1 MFIKIICQGEN
12 PVMNNNTPG
21 DRVRLLRNRFNLTQ
35 QAFSEAVGMTH
46 GNVSKIEK
54 NEVAPSNTFLKAIN
68 MRFACNPDWVRTGE
82 GEMLIAPE
90 DYIANGIEFLGVSKF
105 GEGLARILNDPQFAE
120 LQSVVAVREMVKERL
135 DPDLT
140 EYLQYIVN
148 IWRQGDEKVRG
159 WLMIQLEIAFQEVA
173 ARLRERRKG

>member
-1 MFIKIICQGEN
+1 MFLKTICQGEN
-12 PVMNNNTPG
+12 PVMNKNTPG
-21 DRVRLLRNRFNLTQ
+21 DRVRLLRKHFKLTQ
-35 QAFSEAVGMTH
+35 QAFSEAIGMTH

-54 NEVAPSNTFLKAIN
+54 NEVTPSNTFLKAVN
-68 MRFACNPDWVRTGE
+68 MRFACNPEWIRTGE

-90 DYIANGIEFLGVSKF
+90 DYIASGIKFLGEQKY
-105 GEGLARILNDPQFAE
+105 GEGLVKILNDPQFVE
-120 LQSVVAVREMVKERL
+120 LQSVVAVQKMVNDEL

-140 EYLQYIVN
+140 AYLQYIVN

-173 ARLRERRKG
+173 ARLRESRKK

>member
-1 MFIKIICQGEN
+1 M
-12 PVMNNNTPG
+12 
-21 DRVRLLRNRFNLTQ
+21 
-35 QAFSEAVGMTH
+35 
-46 GNVSKIEK
+46 
-54 NEVAPSNTFLKAIN
+54 
-68 MRFACNPDWVRTGE
+68 
-82 GEMLIAPE
+82 
-90 DYIANGIEFLGVSKF
+90 SKF